1 MNQFLMIFRKEKS
14 TTPPPPMSPE
24 QMQAMIKPWQDW
36 MGEIAAAD
44 KLISSEALVPDGQ
57 TLRPGNVIT
66 DGPYME
72 VKEIVNGYALV
83 KADSHEEA
91 MKMAKGCPILQNDGF
106 VEVRAIMD
114 FGV

>member
-1 MNQFLMIFRKEKS
+1 MNQFLMLFRKEKS
-14 TTPPPPMSPE
+14 ATPPPPMSPE

-36 MGEIAAAD
+36 LGGIAAQD
-44 KLISSEALVPDGQ
+44 KLVSSEALMPNGKTIHPD
-57 TLRPGNVIT
+57 NMVT

-83 KADSHEEA
+83 KAADHDEA
-91 MKMAKGCPILQNDGF
+91 MKMAEGCPILKDNGF
-106 VEVRAIMD
+106 VEVRPIMD